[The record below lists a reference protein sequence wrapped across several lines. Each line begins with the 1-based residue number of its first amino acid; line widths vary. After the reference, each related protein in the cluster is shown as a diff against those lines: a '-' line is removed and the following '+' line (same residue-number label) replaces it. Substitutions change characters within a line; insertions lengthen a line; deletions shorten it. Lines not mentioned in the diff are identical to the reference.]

1 MSVLRSSIIAAPYE
15 LLTQPHVLIIGPGGG
30 IDIQNALLHGASR
43 VDAVEVNRGV
53 SGLMRGPLADYSGG
67 IYTAPRVTVVEDE
80 ARSYIRRSSD
90 RYDLILMTVVDSY
103 AALASGAY
111 ALSESYLYTAEAFDD
126 YLTHMSDNGALAGT
140 PVPATDHR
148 PLFFANTLSD

>member
-1 MSVLRSSIIAAPYE
+1 MRALTSSTTPDCRRARCIAISSIPRAPF
-15 LLTQPHVLIIGPGGG
+15 
-30 IDIQNALLHGASR
+30 
-43 VDAVEVNRGV
+43 
-53 SGLMRGPLADYSGG
+53 ADYSGG
-67 IYTAPRVTVVEDE
+67 IYTAPRVNVVEDE

-126 YLTHMSDNGALAGT
+126 YLAHMSDSGALAVG
-140 PVPATDHR
+140 
-148 PLFFANTLSD
+148 